1 MDYKDF
7 TPRAEAF
14 NGFVKYRKQIMDAAD
29 RGEFDDVFFDVCAKA
44 IDGDCIAQDCVA
56 YFYNK
61 GFDDFQPN
69 FENYMC
75 WEILAAANGN
85 EFAIEKIQFFLDVA
99 LNTIIYD
106 EEILKTAILHGN
118 VTKENAIYVISN
130 LICEGIVDQLG
141 LDPGN
146 KQLISMD
153 KTPSEFTPAKNRIF
167 VNAMEECLPDVV
179 EYLMS

>member
-7 TPRAEAF
+7 TPRDKAF
-14 NGFVKYRKQIMDAAD
+14 NGFVKYRKQVMDAAD
-29 RGEFDDVFFDVCAKA
+29 RGEFEDVFFDICAKA

-69 FENYMC
+69 FENYMS

-85 EFAIEKIQFFLDVA
+85 EFAIDKIQFFLDVA

-106 EEILKTAILHGN
+106 DEILKAAIMKGN
-118 VTKENAIYVISN
+118 VTRDNAIYVISN
-130 LICEGIVDQLG
+130 LICEGIVDNLR
-141 LDPGN
+141 LDPSD
-146 KQLISMD
+146 KKLISMD
-153 KTPSEFTPAKNRIF
+153 RKPSEFTPAKNRIF
-167 VNAMEECLPDVV
+167 VNAMEESLPPVV
-179 EYLMS
+179 EYLVS

>member
-7 TPRAEAF
+7 TPRDAAF
-14 NGFVKYRKQIMDAAD
+14 KGFVNYRKQIMDGANN
-29 RGEFDDVFFDVCAKA
+29 GNFEEVFFDVCAKA

-69 FENYMC
+69 FENYMS

-85 EFAIEKIQFFLDVA
+85 EFAIEKLQFFLDVG

-106 EEILKTAILHGN
+106 DIILKTAMVNGN
-118 VTKENAIYVISN
+118 VTKDNAIVVISN
-130 LICEGIVDQLG
+130 LICEGMVDELK
-141 LDPGN
+141 LNP
-146 KQLISMD
+146 KKLIGMS
-153 KTPSEFTPAKNRIF
+153 KHPSEFTTAKNRVF
-167 VNAMEECLPDVV
+167 VNAMEKCLPAVA
-179 EYLMS
+179 EFLMS

>member
-7 TPRAEAF
+7 TSRQTAF
-14 NGFVKYRKQIMDAAD
+14 EGFVKYRKEIMNAAD
-29 RGEFDDVFFDVCAKA
+29 RGEFEDAFFDVCAKA

-69 FENYMC
+69 FENYMS

-85 EFAIEKIQFFLDVA
+85 EFAIEKLQFFLDVG

-106 EEILKTAILHGN
+106 EEILKTAMVNGN
-118 VTKENAIYVISN
+118 LNKENAIMVISN
-130 LICEGIVDQLG
+130 LICEGMVDELNLNPKEMIG
-141 LDPGN
+141 MSKHPEEY
-146 KQLISMD
+146 S
-153 KTPSEFTPAKNRIF
+153 PAKNRRF
-167 VNAMEECLPDVV
+167 VSAMEDCMPAVV
-179 EYLMS
+179 EFLMS